1 LQSSDNNQEILLPKA
16 IRIYEQGGPDVMKW
30 EDVELPPP
38 GAGEVRL
45 RHEAVGLNYIDT
57 YHRGGV
63 YKMPLPTGLGSEAAG
78 VVEAVGSGVAEFTVG
93 DRVAYAVGAPL
104 QPVGSYAEA
113 RNIPA
118 ARVVKIPDGI
128 ASETASA
135 MMLKGMTVSYL
146 LKRTYKVKAGDTVVF
161 HAAAGGV
168 GLIACQWLNVLG
180 VTMIGTA
187 GSDEKC
193 ELAKAHGAQHC
204 INYNKEDF
212 VARVKEITGGKG
224 VPVVYDSVGRDTFDK
239 SLDCLSMFGT
249 MVTFG
254 NSSGPV
260 PPIDLASKLRG
271 HLFAT
276 RPSLGPYT
284 AARSDLVSLANDL
297 FDVVKSGRVK
307 IDINQRYALKDA
319 VQAHKDLES
328 RKTTGSTVF
337 TV

>member
-1 LQSSDNNQEILLPKA
+1 MPKA
-16 IRIYEQGGPDVMKW
+16 IRIYEQGGPDVLKW

-63 YKMPLPTGLGSEAAG
+63 YKMPLPTGIGSEAAG
-78 VVEAVGSGVAEFTVG
+78 VVEAVGNGVTEFKVG

-104 QPVGSYAEA
+104 QPVGSYSEA

-118 ARVVKIPDGI
+118 ARLVKIPDGI
-128 ASETASA
+128 ASETAAA

-146 LKRTYKVKAGDTVVF
+146 LKRTFKVKSGDTVLF

-168 GLIACQWLNVLG
+168 GLIACQWLKALG

-193 ELAKAHGAQHC
+193 DLAKAHGANYC

-212 VARVKEITGGKG
+212 AARVKDITGGKG
-224 VPVVYDSVGRDTFDK
+224 VPVVYDSVGKDTFDK
-239 SLDCLSMFGT
+239 SLECLSTCGT

-254 NSSGPV
+254 NASGPV
-260 PPIDLASKLRG
+260 PPIELSSKLKG
-271 HLFAT
+271 HLYVT

-284 AARSDLVSLANDL
+284 AARADLVSLANDL
-297 FDVVKSGRVK
+297 FDIVKSGKVK
-307 IDINQRYALKDA
+307 IDINQRYPLKDA
-319 VQAHKDLES
+319 VQAHRDLES

>member
-1 LQSSDNNQEILLPKA
+1 LPKA
-16 IRIYEQGGPDVMKW
+16 IRIYEQGGPEVLKW

-38 GAGEVRL
+38 GQGEVRL

-63 YKMPLPTGLGSEAAG
+63 YKMPLPTGIGSEAAG
-78 VVEAVGSGVAEFTVG
+78 VIEEVGGGVTDFKVG

-104 QPVGSYAEA
+104 QPVGSYSEA

-118 ARVVKIPDGI
+118 ARLVKIPDGI
-128 ASETASA
+128 ASETAA
-135 MMLKGMTVSYL
+135 GMMLKGMTVSYL
-146 LKRTYKVKAGDTVVF
+146 VKRTYKVKAGDTVLF

-168 GLIACQWLNVLG
+168 GLIASQWLKELG
-180 VTMIGTA
+180 VTTIGTA

-193 ELAKAHGAQHC
+193 ELAKAHGATYC

-212 VARVKEITGGKG
+212 AARVKEITGGKG
-224 VPVVYDSVGRDTFDK
+224 VPVVYDSVGKDTFDK
-239 SLDCLSMFGT
+239 SLECLSTCGT

-254 NSSGPV
+254 NASGPV
-260 PPIDLASKLRG
+260 PPIDLAPKLKG
-271 HLFAT
+271 HLFVT

-284 AARSDLVSLANDL
+284 AARADLVSLATDL
-297 FDVVKSGRVK
+297 FDIVKSGKVK
-307 IDINQRYALKDA
+307 IDINQRYPLKDA